1 MKGGAMESDFTKRL
15 DDILRQELLILGY
28 DYGEVVAAVE
38 DSRSEGTVA
47 RLHPPYEDLEF
58 EIPEDE
64 ESEVAFAARVRRRLK
79 VVLEAPHRE
88 PAPNDVP

>member
-1 MKGGAMESDFTKRL
+1 MESDFTKRL

-28 DYGEVVAAVE
+28 DYAEIVAAIE

-58 EIPEDE
+58 EIPEDD
-64 ESEVAFAARVRRRLK
+64 ESDVSLAARVRRRLK
-79 VVLEAPHRE
+79 AVLEAPQRE
-88 PAPNDVP
+88 PSPDEVP

>member
-1 MKGGAMESDFTKRL
+1 MESDFTKRL

-28 DYGEVVAAVE
+28 DYAEVVAAIE

-58 EIPEDE
+58 EVPEEDE
-64 ESEVAFAARVRRRLK
+64 TDETLAARVRRRLK
-79 VVLEAPHRE
+79 VVLEAPQRE
-88 PAPNDVP
+88 PGPDEAP

>member
-1 MKGGAMESDFTKRL
+1 MESDFTKRL

-28 DYGEVVAAVE
+28 DYAEIVAAIE

-58 EIPEDE
+58 EVPEDD
-64 ESEVAFAARVRRRLK
+64 ESDESLAARVRRRLK
-79 VVLEAPHRE
+79 VVLEAPQRE
-88 PAPNDVP
+88 PAPDEVP

>member
-1 MKGGAMESDFTKRL
+1 MESDFTKRL

-28 DYGEVVAAVE
+28 DYGEVVAAIE
-38 DSRSEGTVA
+38 DARSEGAVA

-64 ESEVAFAARVRRRLK
+64 ETDESLAARVRRRLK
-79 VVLEAPHRE
+79 AVLEAPQRE
-88 PAPNDVP
+88 AAPDEVP